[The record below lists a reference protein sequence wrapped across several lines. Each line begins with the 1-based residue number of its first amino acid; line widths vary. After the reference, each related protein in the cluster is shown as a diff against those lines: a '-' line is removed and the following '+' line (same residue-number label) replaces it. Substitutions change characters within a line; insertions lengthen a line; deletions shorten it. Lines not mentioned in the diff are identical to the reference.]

1 MSAYEEYMLYAK
13 LRGLDFDGYNI
24 PIHTKHSLENYY
36 YYKLGPGNFLGSL
49 LADALSDE
57 ENKYLYNAA
66 DYLNRPAIPEI
77 KRFVRDQLPPESYG
91 SHNNVK
97 LWEYSRYDG

>member
-13 LRGLDFDGYNI
+13 LRGLDFEGYNI
-24 PIHTKHSLENYY
+24 PSHTQHSLEYYY
-36 YYKLGPGNFLGSL
+36 YYKIGPGNFLGSL

-57 ENKYLYNAA
+57 DNEYLNNAA
-66 DYLNRPAIPEI
+66 DQYNRAAISEI

-91 SHNNVK
+91 SHNKVK
-97 LWEYSRYDG
+97 LWEYSRFTG